1 MALGAFGRDV
11 RREYGLTG
19 EQLAML
25 RIVGEQESWRMEELR
40 GRLVMH
46 PATLGQA
53 VDRLAGRGLVL
64 VEPDPSDGRRRNVAA
79 TDAGR
84 ELLAGIPL
92 AGPVRLRAVDA
103 DPDRLARLADAF
115 DDAVELFG
123 LEKWA

>member
-1 MALGAFGRDV
+1 M
-11 RREYGLTG
+11 YGG
-19 EQLAML
+19 VA
-25 RIVGEQESWRMEELR
+25 

-64 VEPDPSDGRRRNVAA
+64 VAPDPSDGRRRNVAT

-92 AGPVRLRAVDA
+92 AGPLRLRAVDT

-115 DDAVELFG
+115 DDAIELFG